1 MTSDNTD
8 TTNTDSSDT
17 DPIPEPVIDFT
28 DLSIIDS
35 QPPKDTGYEHETYE
49 NIDTPLELITPE
61 SHNTTPTDDNTE
73 ETPTADTTANAD
85 TDTNSVPE
93 PEIDFRNVSIDSD
106 TESNKDPDVEETE
119 DSLTDIEPTSEEP
132 EPSTDTSEQ
141 TTPDNLPSPTETDD
155 ALTRINSF
163 SEGSNSSLPWE
174 DADSDTNNSPSE
186 QETSKTES
194 SDPTVVEVID
204 QDENT
209 ITQNTPSPQ
218 VKSKQEQ
225 DDSDYVSSDS
235 SPWEDLNSSTQQENT
250 TEATQTEPD
259 RKTTPEQT
267 TQSNLDQTQ
276 QAENTDSPVRAT
288 GPNVFSNTYRETR
301 IDQPRTTEEVLESL
315 WMRIAN
321 GIIGKIV
328 PTMKSTSIRTAEITS
343 TIIKGVGM
351 FFILSYLIGMTSAF
365 LLPHTFRAGA
375 TGIGGRMSV
384 MYELTATVVPAIILV
399 YCLALC
405 IDWIIEEETETETQK
420 EAQRNPL
427 RPT

>member
-35 QPPKDTGYEHETYE
+35 EALENTEHKHETYE
-49 NIDTPLELITPE
+49 NINAPIELITPE
-61 SHNTTPTDDNTE
+61 VHNTTPTNNNTE
-73 ETPTADTTANAD
+73 ETSTTNAD
-85 TDTNSVPE
+85 PNTDSDTDSVPE
-93 PEIDFRNVSIDSD
+93 PEIDFRNVSIDSNTD
-106 TESNKDPDVEETE
+106 SNKDSEVEETE
-119 DSLTDIEPTSEEP
+119 NPLTDIEATSEEP
-132 EPSTDTSEQ
+132 EPSTDTPEQ
-141 TTPDNLPSPTETDD
+141 TTPDNLLSPTETDD
-155 ALTRINSF
+155 ELTPINSF

-174 DADSDTNNSPSE
+174 DTDSDTNNSASE
-186 QETSKTES
+186 QETSKTER

-209 ITQNTPSPQ
+209 VTQNTPSAQ
-218 VKSKQEQ
+218 VKSKHEQ

-235 SPWEDLNSSTQQENT
+235 SPWEDLNSSTQQGNT
-250 TEATQTEPD
+250 TEATQTEPNG
-259 RKTTPEQT
+259 KTTPEQT
-267 TQSNLDQTQ
+267 TQSNLDQSQ
-276 QAENTDSPVRAT
+276 QTESTDTPVRAT

-375 TGIGGRMSV
+375 TGIGGRISV

-405 IDWIIEEETETETQK
+405 IDWIIEEETETETQTETQK
-420 EAQRNPL
+420 NPL